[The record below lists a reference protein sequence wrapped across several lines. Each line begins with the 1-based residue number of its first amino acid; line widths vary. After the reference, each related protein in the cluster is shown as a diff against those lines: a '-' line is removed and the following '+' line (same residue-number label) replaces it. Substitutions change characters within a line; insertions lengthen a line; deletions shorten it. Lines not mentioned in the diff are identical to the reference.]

1 MSVGRSHYWILRAR
15 VEPGAPPGEASALL
29 AALRRLADH
38 GDSAPTSVS
47 RPCRPPL
54 SLQDAYRECMAITR
68 THSRSFFLSTQLLP
82 AEKRRAIRALY
93 AFCRTSDDL
102 VDQGEQDA
110 TGALAAWVDTV
121 HTPQAP
127 ADSAVLL
134 AWNDTAARYDVP
146 KALTDELLAG
156 IAMDLTV
163 SRYAT
168 FEELWLYCYRVASVV
183 GLISMHIIGY
193 QEGAASYAIKL
204 GIALQLTNILR
215 DVGEDARRG
224 RVYLPQEDLRRFGLC
239 DEDILAGRRDARFR
253 RLMRFEIGCANAL
266 YREAWPGIGR
276 LSPDWRL
283 AIAAAAEIYRG
294 ILGKIGTND
303 YNVFTRRA
311 YVPLAEK
318 LLIVLR
324 VRRRLREFP

>member
-1 MSVGRSHYWILRAR
+1 MSLGRSHDWVMRAR
-15 VEPGAPPGEASALL
+15 IVPGAPAGEASELL

-38 GDSAPTSVS
+38 GNAAPADTPCPS
-47 RPCRPPL
+47 RCPL
-54 SLQDAYRECMAITR
+54 SLQQSYRDCVAITR
-68 THSRSFFLSTQLLP
+68 KHSRSFFLSTQLLP

-102 VDQGEQDA
+102 VDQGGQDA
-110 TGALAAWVDTV
+110 AGALAAWVGMV
-121 HTPQAP
+121 HAPQAP
-127 ADSAVLL
+127 PDNAVLL
-134 AWNDTAARYDVP
+134 AWNDTAARHAVP

-168 FEELWLYCYRVASVV
+168 FEDLWLYCYRVASVV

-224 RVYLPQEDLRRFGLC
+224 RVYLPQADLRRFGLS
-239 DEDILAGRRDARFR
+239 DEDILAGRRDERFR

-266 YREAWPGIGR
+266 YREAWPGIGMLNR
-276 LSPDWRL
+276 DSRL

-294 ILGKIGTND
+294 ILGKIGANEYD
-303 YNVFTRRA
+303 VFTQRA

-318 LLIVLR
+318 LLILLQ
-324 VRRRLREFP
+324 VRRRLREFS